1 MRSTVWH
8 DFLVNDYR
16 IVNEN
21 VVGREGQGLV
31 ESRDQKFLKRKR
43 KLANERGDS
52 NRNNGGRMLHPKMSV
67 NPAFM

>member
-8 DFLVNDYR
+8 DFVVNDYR

-31 ESRDQKFLKRKR
+31 ESRDQKCLKRKR
-43 KLANERGDS
+43 KLANERGV
-52 NRNNGGRMLHPKMSV
+52 KT
-67 NPAFM
+67 

>member
-8 DFLVNDYR
+8 DFVVNDYR

-31 ESRDQKFLKRKR
+31 ESRDQKCLKRKR

-52 NRNNGGRMLHPKMSV
+52 NRNNGGRMFIQKCL
-67 NPAFM
+67 